1 VFAHGRHPVVLK
13 YKAAHSCCA
22 LCAYVLKN
30 GRNPLPL
37 HALPCPAH
45 NRLCDAQPTPRNAD
59 LPPAAAAQEME
70 VKDFPTRVDVYPG
83 MEHGFTLRP
92 ELKGDASD
100 EVRHVY
106 LTLSSQ
112 DACSELDVVCLRF
125 GKGQFDPCKARQ
137 CPDEWASTFCF
148 LKYFDASWRR
158 RC

>member
-1 VFAHGRHPVVLK
+1 
-13 YKAAHSCCA
+13 
-22 LCAYVLKN
+22 
-30 GRNPLPL
+30 
-37 HALPCPAH
+37 
-45 NRLCDAQPTPRNAD
+45 
-59 LPPAAAAQEME
+59 ME